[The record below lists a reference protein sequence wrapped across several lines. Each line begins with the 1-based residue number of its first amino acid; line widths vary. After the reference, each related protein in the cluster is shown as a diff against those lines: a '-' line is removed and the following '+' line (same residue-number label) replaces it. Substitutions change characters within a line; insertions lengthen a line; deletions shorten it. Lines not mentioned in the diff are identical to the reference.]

1 MGNVCDAPKI
11 QHKRTFFDEVNET
24 KPSNNILESLEEA
37 KNMKSKVQLEFTI
50 EGLEK
55 GHRYQL
61 QVNPL
66 DNATG
71 VPLETETV
79 NCHNNFITF
88 NYHPICD
95 FFFER
100 QQMFQFT
107 LIKDSISRGSIQI
120 PLGLIIGSPGSC
132 IRRQIDGNTNIIITA
147 QGINNV
153 NSYIEFIFITR
164 NVFGVDFG
172 KVKNKITY
180 LISSLGRKIYSSES
194 ISYNGNFQPIKIP
207 VGLIENGFTITF
219 YNSEKKE
226 LGHKDE
232 NVQNFLRQKDNIY
245 LKLKINGEVVDIIHK
260 SNLIK
265 NYSFVDYI
273 RSGVAIKLTI
283 GIDYTSSNLPPDDPL
298 SLHYLGANKND
309 YEQAIEACGII
320 IAFYD
325 YNQLFPV
332 FGFGAVINDAD
343 HVDYCFNV
351 NFRDNPEIYTIENV
365 LKEYR
370 NSFNNL
376 KLAGPTNFCP
386 LIKKAIG
393 NIKKENNP
401 LKYHILL
408 ILTDGI
414 INDMQE
420 TIDALV
426 EGSFLPLSVII
437 IGIGNDH
444 FQEMIELD
452 GDDHPITNSRGVKR
466 KRDLVQFVPFNKY
479 KYNPKELAAQV
490 LEEVPRQIIE
500 YYYMYNIYPEN
511 IQTANIISQSSFNN
525 NMGNVPSNG
534 FNGNNNN
541 FSSQLNSQLYLNINQ
556 QMPGNGGYSSGGGN
570 IYK

>member
-1 MGNVCDAPKI
+1 MGNVCDTPKI

-24 KPSNNILESLEEA
+24 KESNNILESIESPNNA
-37 KNMKSKVQLEFTI
+37 KSKVQLEFTI

-66 DNATG
+66 ENATG
-71 VPLETETV
+71 VRLETETV
-79 NCHNNFITF
+79 NCHNNNFITF

-95 FFFER
+95 FYFER
-100 QQMFQFT
+100 QQIFVIL
-107 LIKDSISRGSIQI
+107 LIKDSTPRGSIQVT
-120 PLGLIIGSPGSC
+120 LGLIIGSPGSS
-132 IRRQIDGNTNIIITA
+132 IKRQIDGKTNIIITA

-153 NSYIEFIFITR
+153 NSYIEFIFITQ

-172 KVKNKITY
+172 KMKNKITY
-180 LISSLGRKIYSSES
+180 LISSYGRKICSSES
-194 ISYNGNFQPIKIP
+194 ISYNGTFQPSKIP
-207 VGLIENGFTITF
+207 VGLIENGFNITF
-219 YNSEKKE
+219 YDSNKEE

-245 LKLKINGEVVDIIHK
+245 LNLKIDGKVVNIIHK

-273 RSGVAIKLTI
+273 KSGVTIKLTI
-283 GIDYTSSNLPPDDPL
+283 GIDYTSSNNPPNDPL
-298 SLHYLGANKND
+298 SLHYLGMNKTD
-309 YEQAIEACGII
+309 YEQAIEECGII
-320 IAFYD
+320 LAYYD

-332 FGFGAVINDAD
+332 YGFGAVINGSK

-351 NFRDNPEIYTIENV
+351 NFSNNPEIYTIENV
-365 LKEYR
+365 LKAYR

-376 KLAGPTNFCP
+376 TLAGPTNFCP
-386 LIKKAIG
+386 LIKRAIA
-393 NIKKENNP
+393 NIKKENDP

-426 EGSFLPLSVII
+426 DGSFLPLSVII

-444 FQEMIELD
+444 FKEMIELD
-452 GDDHPITNSRGVKR
+452 GDDHPITNSRGLKR
-466 KRDLVQFVPFNKY
+466 KRDLVQFVPYNKY

-500 YYYMYNIYPEN
+500 YYYMYNIYPDN
-511 IQTANIISQSSFNN
+511 MQTANIISQSGFNN
-525 NMGNVPSNG
+525 NMGNVPNNG
-534 FNGNNNN
+534 FNGNYNNLN
-541 FSSQLNSQLYLNINQ
+541 TQSDGQLHLNIHQ
-556 QMPGNGGYSSGGGN
+556 QTPENNGYNSGG
-570 IYK
+570 